1 MKANLAGIHS
11 LDTKMVG
18 IRILEKTFFES
29 LWKARWKGSLIEGDS
44 EVISEAVNCLIY
56 KFSVEIRL
64 DLG

>member
-1 MKANLAGIHS
+1 
-11 LDTKMVG
+11 MVG
-18 IRILEKTFFES
+18 ILLLEKTLLEF
-29 LWKARWKGSLIEGDS
+29 LWKARWRGSLIEGDS